1 MDSENGKTVLEQR
14 TKKGI
19 WQQLY
24 QFPLIET
31 PTAVTEKE
39 FLSHPEFSNKINTPY
54 NELTLFNSSDIIHKL
69 SHRELH
75 VKFWILKTKNAPENA
90 IRWSDI
96 TSYPVPV
103 VIERFIN
110 NFRI

>member
-1 MDSENGKTVLEQR
+1 MDSEDGKTVIEQR
-14 TKKGI
+14 TEKGI

-31 PTAVTEKE
+31 SVAVSKKE
-39 FLSHPEFSNKINTPY
+39 FLFHSELPNKTNTPY
-54 NELTLFNSSDIIHKL
+54 KELILFNSSDIIHKL

-75 VKFWILKTKNAPENA
+75 VKFWIVKTEKAPENA
-90 IRWSDI
+90 IKWSDI
-96 TSYPVPV
+96 TSYPVPA

-110 NFRI
+110 NFQN